1 MSAQNIFSAIMH
13 VAGLVNELDAAG
25 VRVEVGD
32 DFSKYR
38 RYRSGQSDRDAMYPM
53 FDVASSYIDA
63 SNGFWVCGFGPDGE
77 LIHTQAVRLLNLS
90 GVSLGEHLD
99 THRHKYITPDTTPD
113 PDLTYYS
120 GPNAL
125 AKITGSRVCYH
136 GDFWLQSSGL
146 GGMRSQGATSVF
158 SRILFEIMQFCWKP
172 EYVFALV
179 PLPLAAKGAHLR
191 YGYSHCEPGKW
202 VGPDNQT
209 TDVDYMVWMSAADI
223 ANALSREPQTLRNVD
238 RVSSIRSALSA
249 VDSKG

>member
-1 MSAQNIFSAIMH
+1 MSARNIFNAIMR
-13 VAGLVNELDAAG
+13 VSGLVNELATAG

-38 RYRSGQSDRDAMYPM
+38 RYRTGQTDRDGMYPM
-53 FDVASSYIDA
+53 FDIASSYVDS
-63 SNGFWVCGFGPDGE
+63 SNGFWVCGFGPNGE
-77 LIHTQAVRLLNLS
+77 LIHTQAVRLLDLS
-90 GVSLGEHLD
+90 GVTLAEHMD

-120 GPNAL
+120 GPEAL
-125 AKITGSRVCYH
+125 GRITGRVCYH
-136 GDFWLQSSGL
+136 GDFWLQPSGL

-158 SRILFEIMQFCWKP
+158 SRILFETMQFCWQP
-172 EYVFALV
+172 DYIFALV
-179 PLPLAAKGAHLR
+179 PAPLAAKGAHLR

-209 TDVDYMVWMSAADI
+209 TDVDYMVWMSAADL
-223 ANALSREPQTLRNVD
+223 ARAMSREPQSLRSGD
-238 RVSSIRSALSA
+238 REFSIRSALTA